1 MSSSTQDLV
10 PKLHFEITFGAL
22 FVGVT
27 VVAVLNYLLTKLSA
41 SPSPI
46 VPTPNEFY
54 GTPFWSKRYPN
65 FQTHKDTD
73 YHLVTIFANISAL
86 FSGVA
91 IDLLGI
97 EWVTFM
103 VWGTIASVDIV
114 IALSLCYLLA
124 TTALDFLA
132 YVQWKL

>member
-10 PKLHFEITFGAL
+10 PELHFEITFGAL
-22 FVGVT
+22 FIGVT
-27 VVAVLNYLLTKLSA
+27 IVAVLNYLLTKLSA

-54 GTPFWSKRYPN
+54 GTAFWSKRYPS
-65 FQTHKDTD
+65 FQTHKDT
-73 YHLVTIFANISAL
+73 
-86 FSGVA
+86 GVA
-91 IDLLGI
+91 IGEIQTLGTLVSAHHFNPMTALILAIYQCHMFADLLGI

-114 IALSLCYLLA
+114 IALSL
-124 TTALDFLA
+124 
-132 YVQWKL
+132 